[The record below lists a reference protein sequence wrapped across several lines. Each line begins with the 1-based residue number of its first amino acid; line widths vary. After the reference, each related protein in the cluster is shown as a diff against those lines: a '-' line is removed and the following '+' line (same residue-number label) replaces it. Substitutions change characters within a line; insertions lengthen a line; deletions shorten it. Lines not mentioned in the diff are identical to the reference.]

1 MTIPARVRRSIG
13 RYALVDGIPFKLP
26 VDMTDTPALFAAFT
40 IDADR
45 AAELLPGNEIHPI
58 RLPGGR
64 GLLIFTVIDYKA
76 TDIGKYV
83 EYSIGIACSRGSRP
97 RNALLALLRGR
108 AGQFVVELPVSSEVS
123 VKGGKGIWGMPKYQ
137 AYLEFDDDGSK
148 VASRYYL
155 DGELAVDVEIRRPRF
170 NRIPVVAGASN
181 YCQFRGMLMKSD
193 VHFRGRVG
201 INLPFTR
208 SGRCAFGDH
217 PRVAGL
223 KALDVAEKPLFTAFL
238 ADMKGTLDDH
248 VESWFLSYEEPPSTV
263 PEGLETVADLG
274 LSEEWLASPAD
285 SPGVGLPSR
294 ATT

>member
-1 MTIPARVRRSIG
+1 MTIPARVKRSAG
-13 RYALVDGIPFKLP
+13 RHALVDGIPFVLP

-45 AAELLPGNEIHPI
+45 AAELLPGDELHPI

-64 GLLIFTVIDYKA
+64 GLLIFTVIDYQS

-83 EYSIGIACSRGSRP
+83 EYSIGIACTRGSRP
-97 RNALLALLRGR
+97 CNPLLALLRGR

-137 AYLEFDDDGSK
+137 AYLEFDDDGK
-148 VASRYYL
+148 RVRSRYYL
-155 DGELAVDVEIRRPRF
+155 DGEVAVEVEIKRPRF
-170 NRIPVVAGASN
+170 NGIPVAAGASN

-208 SGRCAFGDH
+208 SGRCAFGDQE
-217 PRVAGL
+217 RVAGL
-223 KALDVAEKPLFTAFL
+223 KGLDVASKPLFTAFL
-238 ADMKGTLDDH
+238 ANMTGTLDDH
-248 VESWFLSYEEPPSTV
+248 VESWFLSNEHPPSQP
-263 PEGLETVADLG
+263 PEGLESVVDLG

-285 SPGVGLPSR
+285 SPSPGRERP
-294 ATT
+294 